1 MKGNARVVF
10 GGAVVLWLCFVGSA
24 TFAATVLSK
33 AQQDVVAA
41 QIAELQ
47 TSEER
52 GMASEWS
59 DAKKVAEFICRPLAM
74 SEVKKWNKD
83 ADRVFLGTD
92 DPDTLDLPTNRLL
105 TGSGQVRT
113 GNDWTTFTFNCELDA
128 GTGKALSFETS
139 LSSK

>member
-1 MKGNARVVF
+1 MKRYAKIVF
-10 GGAVVLWLCFVGSA
+10 GAALMFGFCFVGSS

-33 AQQDVVAA
+33 AQQDIVTA

-47 TSEER
+47 TSDER
-52 GMASEWS
+52 AIASEWS
-59 DAKKVAEFICRPLAM
+59 DAKKVAEFICRSLAM
-74 SEVKKWNKD
+74 TELKKWNKD

-92 DPDTLDLPTNRLL
+92 DPDTLDLTTNRLL

-113 GNDWTTFTFNCELDA
+113 GNDWTTFTFNCELDT

>member
-1 MKGNARVVF
+1 MRTAKTVF
-10 GGAVVLWLCFVGSA
+10 GAAVVLGFCFMGSS

-33 AQQDVVAA
+33 AQQDAVTA
-41 QIAELQ
+41 QIEKLR
-47 TSEER
+47 TSEDR
-52 GMASEWS
+52 AIASGWS
-59 DAKKVAEFICRPLAM
+59 DAKKVAEFICRPLALN
-74 SEVKKWNKD
+74 ELEKWNGE

-92 DPDTLDLPTNRLL
+92 DPDTLDLTTNRLL

-113 GNDWTTFTFNCELDA
+113 GSDWTTFTFNCKLDT